1 MVPFT
6 GIDHSGAL
14 TWQARMSY
22 GTVKARQRATL
33 GLLLCA
39 FAFAAILPA
48 FTQTTPAKIGQL
60 DLTVG
65 GLSAT
70 VTPAQPVIPKNISS
84 GVQIVVTLNGQ
95 TLTSSAVAQYLG
107 GSFQIQGEYSGPGLS
122 QTVDVPQSPAVN
134 SLVLNLP
141 AVNEAGNY
149 TLSNLRFMVNGNDV
163 FDLSPNSVIVN
174 VIDQVLVTS
183 VQTQA
188 LTLDQ
193 IEAMGV
199 VLNSSDYTGFQFTIG
214 LQLSSQVV
222 NISFPVVFDPQGVP
236 VPQPISPPSAPTP
249 QGVNVPVTIVPILL
263 QAGNGNGGGSSPL
276 PPLPGGGQISI
287 PSVLV
292 IPGNVGY
299 LKQFFSAQ
307 LYVTNNTPA
316 EANLVVDNI
325 AGTIN
330 LPPGPSGVVGG
341 SDEPLGLPT
350 LVSGPE
356 ATTMPIL
363 LNGASTLNA
372 GQTGQ
377 AGWTIVANSEGFYT
391 VNFGINAT
399 LEGLPTGPVN
409 LTGNAMG
416 GLLVRNPYFNMTFT
430 VPAVVRSQEQFNV
443 YATVTNISQAIA
455 NNLTVAIDAASLS
468 GVELTSGPMSP
479 IPTLNPGD
487 STTLTYQFKALVTGQ
502 VVADYLHFDTQNGT
516 TGQLNFTLGVY
527 ANGTPMSPDTI
538 VLPSS
543 VDNLPSDIVNAAM
556 RVLGQAWSVATAPP
570 GTLPASVIPTTT
582 AVVTTKALNLSE
594 AGLRQTLGEPLPNAL
609 RDLAPDWWGGSPVDP
624 GFNQVLQTTPAG
636 QNFIAVLGAD
646 LAPPMVQAGGSVP
659 YELQLAQLEASG
671 PNFLSFAVGQ
681 GTGASPVAVSLTD
694 SVGNQLSTN
703 TVGGGNIPGGVLL
716 FLGTTSPAPML
727 GLVTAPTAPPYTL
740 LITPQSSGFT
750 DLSISIPSGT
760 GTVVRG
766 QIGVTT
772 VQGQAMRVIAD
783 FTNPNNLVLQV
794 DTNGDG
800 SFATSIPLSTQII
813 SPSGPNLTSATV
825 IGPDTV
831 SQAGPFG
838 LNMVLLFDRIVD
850 ATTSAVTAN
859 YTIPNNSVQSAS
871 RQLSGRLVFGNL
883 TQPEGPY
890 VPTTVA
896 VGGVEDQ
903 RGVVGPSNTVN
914 LQSTL
919 VDPGAVVSG
928 SVLNA
933 NGSTSTSATVTY
945 LNSPYSVPCGSSG
958 SGMVGLASTPLS
970 SSGLYQFRY
979 VRQDNCGGPFAVATN
994 DPTTGELRQV
1004 ASYVRG
1010 PGQQIVINL
1019 AMLGQG
1025 SVTGQVTDLSGN
1037 PVPNAQVVAVS
1048 ATDIQGGSNPQ
1059 VGGQAYTDGNGNY
1072 TITGIT
1078 VGPFTVKA
1086 GLGADLGASAGNIE
1100 RAGTTAV
1107 VNVTLNSGAV
1117 NVSGVVTQ
1125 IQNGVTTPIPGLPV
1139 AYYQFNGANRYA
1151 VAYVLTA
1158 ADGSYTL
1165 TAMPTGAY
1173 TVEATLGVSG
1183 EIADDSGVAA
1193 AGNNIVAN
1201 LSIVIPT
1208 TAVVDGIV
1216 TYANGS
1222 PYAGALV
1229 YQGQY
1234 GTLSNPDGTFSLSGI
1249 PVLPSQ
1255 SQTIF
1260 ARTLDGLRTGQTTVV
1275 VNSAAQPI
1283 TGASITLS
1291 GIGTVQ
1297 FTVLDPNG
1305 NPVSGQQVNIPA
1317 GSAPACSNYCGC
1329 NMQTTNASGVVTFT
1343 GIPLGSVT
1351 GSAIN
1356 SASDLAQA
1364 KANVTQDGVTAFGVM
1379 QFHGSGTVTGSV
1391 VDPSNNPVLGATVQ
1405 LSSNTVSQYCTL
1417 QQVYTQSAQT
1427 GANGKFQFNDV
1438 LLGSVGVTA
1447 SQSFYPTQVGAQ
1459 GSLTTNGG
1467 TANFT
1472 LQMVNTIAGVLSG
1485 VVYLPDG
1492 VTPAGAGVQVTAN
1505 GPLPNITV
1513 STDPTGTFTFAKI
1526 FPQGMYTLSAADPV
1540 SGGVT
1545 QMQVYLIAGQ
1555 NATQNLR
1562 LLGTGTINV
1571 TVVDGAGVPV
1581 ASAFVTLNEN
1591 NYPNAVFNGSLG
1603 ASNQGVISFPDVF
1616 EGPFSVSVVDPFGRS
1631 GRASGVLPQGT
1642 SSVNIQVQETTT
1654 GTVQG
1659 TYYLPDGVTPI
1670 PNAIVNLTA
1679 SGRVIGQATTAG
1691 TGNVGSYSFD
1701 YVPAG
1706 SVQLNAQ
1713 DPLSGRTGIAAG
1725 SITTQGQVL
1734 TLNVIAEGL
1743 DTIQGLVTS
1752 DGSPQPGASVSIT
1765 SGSFQATTSANSS
1778 GIYLMSGVPE
1788 GVVVATASLSNGFLT
1803 GTASTSVSGDGNTV
1817 TLNVAL
1823 RTSGSV
1829 TGQVLQAGGTTPA
1842 TASLVTINVGG
1853 TGGGTLSTTTDAQGN
1868 FSFNLVPAGTATIS
1882 VQVLGSIDQ
1891 GTGMVIVPA
1900 GSSVTTTVTL
1910 NGIGSLS
1917 GVALDSSGQP
1927 TPGTI
1932 ILRGTGQFPYYLT
1945 VTAAANGTFA
1955 LPQVLAGPFTAQ
1967 LSANIGGFTLY
1978 GTASGTVS
1986 PNQNDN
1992 LSIEV
1997 QPSGTITGIVLRP
2010 DGQTP
2015 AVGANVVVQLTTG
2028 ANITLQA
2035 QNDGS
2040 FNAVG
2045 VPLGAFT
2052 VQITDPISGGIAAI
2066 LGQSIATNDQIV
2078 NLGTITLDGSAL
2090 SIVSSNPVSGATGVA
2105 INQPLTVT
2113 FSEALASTNG
2123 IYVTNGTTNLYLSS
2137 SLSAD
2142 GKTVTLQGTLP
2153 DGIPLNLN
2161 VTGLVTDIFGR
2172 QLPLP
2177 QVITFTTVDL
2187 TPPYVTS
2194 IAPANQAIQVPVN
2207 SSIVVTF
2214 DKALSASAPIGSVI
2228 ALSSVGGAVN
2238 GTATLS
2244 APNALTFTPSVP
2256 LLNNTIYTVTVNGAT
2271 SFGGN
2276 VQTSAF
2282 TSTFDS
2288 PETTMPVLQLSS
2300 PLNGA
2305 YVNTATPTITIQLT
2319 DQLTG
2324 INPATATMTI
2334 DGVAVTPNVGST
2346 SMTFTPST
2354 ALSSGTHTI
2363 AASVANNA
2371 GVVGMFSG
2379 SFIVDTTPPSVATL
2393 NGITAGQT
2401 LAGQITISS
2410 SATDSIS
2417 GIAKVNFLVDNAV
2430 QASLLPPNFT
2440 TVFNTA
2446 ILPDGPHNFAA
2457 QAVNN
2462 AGTNGPAS
2470 VAISANVENVPLSV
2484 TIASPMNNAYF
2495 KGQVTVTATAS
2506 EPVQQIAFSLG
2517 SQSYAATASPYQA
2530 TFSLS
2535 GAPDGPTVIT
2545 ATATD
2550 FAGATASSTVT
2561 INVKQM
2567 APPAPNGN
2575 VIFAEPPS
2583 NGYSLVYGAAGAVNA
2598 GGLTINIVDTVTQ
2611 ATATATSAVDGSFA
2625 TSIAAAV
2632 NDTLSFTTTDQVGN
2646 VSAATLITVRSTKSL
2661 PPSSGNTSLVYQGDV
2676 ADLVGGGSNGLTPGP
2691 TNNAVFTLS
2700 LNIGQGVTRTISSI
2714 TLSGPQSFSTNS
2726 SNLGV
2731 AADVGGPLLNGTN
2744 GTVNFPVTTGATL
2757 TLFAVDNGFIQAGDT
2772 YTATAVFSDGSQFV
2786 AEYIYV
2792 APANRQ
2798 YVAHSAT
2805 ITANPATVIVTGST
2819 ASTSII
2825 TITNIK
2831 DIDGNVVPDGAN
2843 IALSAANMATV
2854 NPAGTPVPSAGGA
2867 FIDGATAANNPNFQ
2881 VYTIRNGAVTATYS
2895 TQSVTPSPITGT
2907 MAVIQM
2913 QASDANGNVLGTR
2926 VVSSQDIN
2934 IRASTDTA
2942 IVSVSPGSLYADRG
2956 NHTSQVTVV
2965 LRDANGH
2972 LLPDGTQAA
2981 ITVQGN
2987 SAVVNGC
2994 CYLASAGGTL
3004 TGLAASPNGSSFG
3017 LGTMSG
3023 GQITFQ
3029 YTDSGIYQG
3038 TNGISPAAI
3047 AVLPVNSSGGITTNN
3062 AIGTADITLVGAAI
3076 ADINPAQPSVPQVSP
3091 AEPLQV
3097 FVQDVHDARG
3107 NLVPDGS
3114 NIGVTA
3120 SANQSITGGCCY
3132 VNSAGGTILD
3142 GTPVSNNMNWHYY
3155 PLVSNGFVS
3164 TYSTD
3169 GSTNVNPG
3177 QTGTATLQL
3186 VMVDPNANVLDI
3198 NVISTQNIILVPPSN
3213 AIGSAL
3219 PSSVLGDG
3227 GIHTSTVTF
3236 SPVIDAFGNTI
3247 PDGTQLAATATADAA
3262 ITGGGCCYVNSAGGQ
3277 IVSGTPASNN
3287 ANYKIHTV
3295 QNGAVTVTYA
3305 DQNVTAT
3312 PGQELTANVSLL
3324 EVNSS
3329 GQVTNNNEIGIVPVT
3344 IAGLTTARGVA
3355 SPTSVF
3361 ANGGDYRSTITL
3373 SNFRDAAGNP
3383 VPDGTQVAVTAAND
3397 VAITGGGC
3405 CYVNSAGGAIIG
3417 GTISSF
3423 SSVYSIFTVTNGQV
3437 VFQYSSQGVSVAS
3450 GSQTATVAVIPVTPN
3465 GSEIS
3470 NYAIATVSIQL
3481 LAPGSA
3487 NVSFSPVDLTANGNA
3502 NQSAVTISGLLES
3515 DGVTPIPNGALV
3527 GLTAVPNAAIT
3538 SNGCCYIG
3546 GSGGTL
3552 ASAGTSPGDGTL
3564 ATNNSN
3570 FEQFTVAGG
3579 QVLVSYSD
3587 LGITANVGQTIQ
3599 SYVSVVPLSSNGAVL
3614 TADAVGVGTINLHGI
3629 TSATGNGPS
3638 TLAGNAT
3645 ASVTFGGIKDSAGNT
3660 VPDGTAVAVTAGN
3673 NVAVT
3678 PNGCCYV
3685 SSTGGTIVNGTTSST
3700 NSNFKVFT
3708 TVGGSI
3714 TVTYSS
3720 AGASVGTA
3728 SVQIVPAT
3736 SSGALLSGSL
3746 PTTLNGGVWNITITN

>member
-1 MVPFT
+1 V
-6 GIDHSGAL
+6 SL
-14 TWQARMSY
+14 C
-22 GTVKARQRATL
+22 
-33 GLLLCA
+33 LLCA
-39 FAFAAILPA
+39 FFFVAIVSA
-48 FTQTTPAKIGQL
+48 CAQTTPVTIGQL

-84 GVQIVVTLNGQ
+84 GVQIAVTLNGQ
-95 TLTSSAVAQYLG
+95 TLTPSAVAQYLG
-107 GSFQIQGEYSGPGLS
+107 GPFQIQGEYSGPGLS
-122 QTVDVPQSPAVN
+122 QTVDVPQSPAMN
-134 SLVLNLP
+134 SLVVDLP
-141 AVNEAGNY
+141 AVSEAGNY

-163 FDLSPNSVIVN
+163 FDLSPNSVIVD

-188 LTLDQ
+188 LTLSQ
-193 IEAMGV
+193 IQSMGV

-249 QGVNVPVTIVPILL
+249 QGVSVPVTIVPILL
-263 QAGNGNGGGSSPL
+263 QGAPTQPGGGSSPL

-307 LYVTNNTPA
+307 LYVSNNTPA
-316 EANLVVDNI
+316 EANLVVDNLT
-325 AGTIN
+325 GTIN
-330 LPPGPSGVVGG
+330 LPAGPSGVVGG

-350 LVSGPE
+350 LTSGPE
-356 ATTMPIL
+356 AVTMPIL

-377 AGWTIVANSEGFYT
+377 AAWTIVANSEGFYGI
-391 VNFGINAT
+391 NFGINAT

-409 LTGNAMG
+409 LIGSASG
-416 GLLVRNPYFNMTFT
+416 GLLVRNPYFNMTFA
-430 VPAVVRSQEQFNV
+430 VPAVVRSQELFNV
-443 YATVTNISQAIA
+443 YATVTNTSQAIA

-468 GVELTSGPMSP
+468 GVTLVSPPQPP

-487 STTLTYQFKALVTGQ
+487 SVTLTYQFKALVTGQ

-516 TGQLNFTLGVY
+516 TGTLNFTLGVY
-527 ANGTPMSPDTI
+527 GNGTPMSPDTI
-538 VLPSS
+538 VLPSA
-543 VDNLPSDIVNAAM
+543 VDNLPTDIVNAAM
-556 RVLGQAWSVATAPP
+556 RVLGQAWSVANAPP
-570 GTLPASVIPTTT
+570 GTLPAGVIPTTT
-582 AVVTTKALNLSE
+582 AVVTQKALNLSE

-609 RDLAPDWWGGSPVDP
+609 RDLAPDWWGGTPVDP

-636 QNFIAVLGAD
+636 QNFVAVLGAD
-646 LAPPMVQAGGSVP
+646 LAQPMVQAGGAVP

-694 SVGNQLSTN
+694 SLGNQLSTN
-703 TVGGGNIPGGVLL
+703 TAGGGNIPGGVLL
-716 FLGTTSPAPML
+716 SLGSSSPSPVL

-740 LITPQSSGFT
+740 LIMPQSSGFT
-750 DLSISIPSGT
+750 DLSIAIPSGS
-760 GTVVRG
+760 GTVVHG
-766 QIGVTT
+766 QIGVTM
-772 VQGQAMRVIAD
+772 VQGQAMRLIAD

-794 DTNGDG
+794 DTSGDG
-800 SFATSIPLSTQII
+800 SFATSIPLSIQDL
-813 SPSGPNLTSATV
+813 SPLGPNLTSATV

-850 ATTSAVTAN
+850 ATTSAVTSN

-883 TQPEGPY
+883 MQPEGPY

-903 RGVVGPSNTVN
+903 RGVVGPSGTVN

-945 LNSPYSVPCGSSG
+945 LNSPYSLQCGTG

-994 DPTTGELRQV
+994 DPTTGQLRQV

-1048 ATDIQGGSNPQ
+1048 ASDIQGGNNPQ

-1072 TITGIT
+1072 TITGLT
-1078 VGPFTVKA
+1078 VGPVTVKA
-1086 GLGADLGASAGNIE
+1086 GLGASLGASAGNIE
-1100 RAGTTAV
+1100 GAGTTAV
-1107 VNVTLNSGAV
+1107 VNVTLNSGSV

-1139 AYYQFNGANRYA
+1139 AYYQFNGASRYA
-1151 VAYVLTA
+1151 VGYVLTA
-1158 ADGSYTL
+1158 ADGSYAL
-1165 TAMPTGAY
+1165 TGMPTGAY

-1216 TYANGS
+1216 TYPNGS
-1222 PYAGALV
+1222 PYSGALV

-1234 GTLSNPDGTFSLSGI
+1234 GTLSNPDGTFSLGGV

-1255 SQTIF
+1255 SQVIN

-1275 VNSAAQPI
+1275 VNSAAQPV

-1329 NMQTTNASGVVTFT
+1329 NMQTTNASGVVIFT

-1356 SASDLAQA
+1356 SANDLAQA
-1364 KANVTQDGVTAFGVM
+1364 KANITQDGVTAFGVM
-1379 QFHGSGTVTGSV
+1379 QFHGAGTVTGSV
-1391 VDPSNNPVLGATVQ
+1391 VDPSNNPVLGAAVQ

-1417 QQVYTQSAQT
+1417 QQAYTQSAQT
-1427 GANGKFQFNDV
+1427 GTNGKFQFNDV

-1447 SQSFYPTQVGAQ
+1447 SQSFYPTQAGAQ
-1459 GSLTTNGG
+1459 GTLTTNGG
-1467 TANFT
+1467 TVNFN
-1472 LQMVNTIAGVLSG
+1472 LQMVNTTAGVLSG
-1485 VVYLPDG
+1485 VVFLPDG

-1513 STDPTGTFTFAKI
+1513 TTDATGTFTFAKI
-1526 FPQGMYTLSAADPV
+1526 FPQGLYTLSAADPV

-1545 QMQVYLIAGQ
+1545 QMNVYLIAGQ

-1571 TVVDGAGVPV
+1571 AVVDGAGVPV
-1581 ASAFVTLNEN
+1581 SAAFVTLNEN
-1591 NYPNAVFNGSLG
+1591 NYPNAVFNGSLD
-1603 ASNQGVISFPDVF
+1603 ASNQGVLPFPDVF

-1679 SGRVIGQATTAG
+1679 SGRVIGQATTASTG
-1691 TGNVGSYSFD
+1691 TIGSYSFD

-1725 SITTQGQVL
+1725 SIATQGQVL

-1743 DTIQGLVTS
+1743 DTIQGQVTS
-1752 DGSPQPGASVSIT
+1752 DGSPQPGANVTIT
-1765 SGSFQATTSANSS
+1765 SGTFQATTTADSN
-1778 GIYLMSGVPE
+1778 GNYLMTGVPE
-1788 GVVVATASLSNGFLT
+1788 GAVVASASLSNGFLT
-1803 GTASTSVSGDGNTV
+1803 GTASTSVSGNGNTV

-1823 RTSGSV
+1823 RSSGSV
-1829 TGQVLQAGGTTPA
+1829 TGQVLQAGGTTAA
-1842 TASLVTINVGG
+1842 TTSLVTINVGG

-1868 FSFNLVPAGTATIS
+1868 FAFNLVPAGTATIS

-1891 GTGMVIVPA
+1891 GTSVVIVPA
-1900 GSSVTTTVTL
+1900 GANVTANLTL

-1978 GTASGTVS
+1978 GTASGTVA

-1992 LSIEV
+1992 LNIEV

-2015 AVGANVVVQLTTG
+2015 AVGANVVVQLLTTG

-2052 VQITDPISGGIAAI
+2052 VQITDPISGGIAAV

-2090 SIVSSNPVSGATGVA
+2090 SVVSSNPTSGATGVG

-2113 FSEALASTNG
+2113 FSEALASASG
-2123 IYVTNGTTNLYLSS
+2123 VYVTNGTTNVPLSS

-2142 GKTVTLQGTLP
+2142 GKTVTLLGTLP
-2153 DGIPLNLN
+2153 DGIQLNLN

-2172 QLPLP
+2172 QLLLP

-2187 TPPYVTS
+2187 TPPYVVS
-2194 IAPANQAIQVPVN
+2194 VSPANQAIQVPV
-2207 SSIVVTF
+2207 SATVAVTF
-2214 DKALSASAPIGSVI
+2214 DKALSTTAPLGNVI
-2228 ALSSVGGAVN
+2228 TLSSVGGPVA
-2238 GTATLS
+2238 GSTSLT
-2244 APNALTFTPSVP
+2244 APNTLTFTPAGP
-2256 LLNNTIYTVTVNGAT
+2256 LMNNTIYTVTVNGAV

-2282 TSTFDS
+2282 TSTFVS
-2288 PETTMPVLQLSS
+2288 PETTTPVLQLSS
-2300 PLNGA
+2300 PLNGS
-2305 YVNTATPTITIQLT
+2305 YVNTATPTITISLS

-2324 INPATATMTI
+2324 INPATASMTL
-2334 DGVAVTPNVGST
+2334 DGQAVTPSVS
-2346 SMTFTPST
+2346 SSSITFTPT
-2354 ALSSGTHTI
+2354 TPLASGSHTI
-2363 AASVANNA
+2363 AASIQNNA
-2371 GVVGMFSG
+2371 GIVGMVSA
-2379 SFIVDTTPPSVATL
+2379 SFIVDTTPPSAATL
-2393 NGITAGQT
+2393 TGISAGQVLT
-2401 LAGQITISS
+2401 GQITISG
-2410 SATDSIS
+2410 SASDAIS
-2417 GIAKVNFLVDNAV
+2417 GIAKINFLVDGVV
-2430 QASLLPPNFT
+2430 QAALIPPSFST
-2440 TVFNTA
+2440 TFNTA
-2446 ILPDGPHNFAA
+2446 VVTDGPHNFSA

-2462 AGTNGPAS
+2462 AGTTGPAS
-2470 VAISANVENVPLSV
+2470 TAIQAIVENVPLSV
-2484 TIASPMNNAYF
+2484 TITSPLNGAYF
-2495 KGQVTVTATAS
+2495 KGQVAVTATAS
-2506 EPVQQIAFSLG
+2506 EAVQNITFTLG
-2517 SQSYAATASPYQA
+2517 SQTVTATASPYQA
-2530 TFSLS
+2530 MFSLS
-2535 GAPDGPTVIT
+2535 GVLDGPQIIT

-2550 FAGATASSTVT
+2550 FGGVSASSTVT
-2561 INVKQM
+2561 INVKQT
-2567 APPAPNGN
+2567 PPAAPNGN
-2575 VIFAEPPS
+2575 LIFAEPPS
-2583 NGYSLVYGAAGAVNA
+2583 AGISLVYGSPGAVSG
-2598 GGLTINIVDTVTQ
+2598 GGLTITITDTVSQ
-2611 ATATATSAVDGSFA
+2611 ATAAPATSASDGSFA
-2625 TSIAAAV
+2625 TNIAAAV
-2632 NDTLSFTTTDQVGN
+2632 NDTLSLTATDVVGN
-2646 VSAATLITVRSTKSL
+2646 VSAPTLITVRSTQSL
-2661 PPSSGNTSLVYQGDV
+2661 PPSAGNTSLVYQGDLV
-2676 ADLVGGGSNGLTPGP
+2676 DLVGGGSNGLSPAPNGQL
-2691 TNNAVFTLS
+2691 NAVFTLS
-2700 LNIGQGVTRTISSI
+2700 LNIGPGLTRTISYI
-2714 TLSGPQSFSTNS
+2714 TLAGPQTVSTQS

-2731 AADVGGPLLNGTN
+2731 AADVGGPLLNSTN
-2744 GTVNFPVTTGATL
+2744 GQINFPVTTGATL
-2757 TLFAVDNGFIQAGDT
+2757 TLFAVDNGFIQAGAI
-2772 YTATAVFSDGSQFV
+2772 YTATAAFTDGSQFV
-2786 AEYIYV
+2786 ATYTYV

-2798 YVAHSAT
+2798 YVAHSST
-2805 ITANPATVIVTGST
+2805 ITANPATLVVNGTT
-2819 ASTSII
+2819 PTTSII
-2825 TITNIK
+2825 TVTNIR
-2831 DIDGNVVPDGAN
+2831 DINGTIVPDGAN
-2843 IALSAANMATV
+2843 IALSATNMATV
-2854 NPAGTPVPSAGGA
+2854 NPAGTPVSSAGGV
-2867 FIDGATAANNPNFQ
+2867 FIDGTTAANNPNFQ
-2881 VYTIRNGAVTATYS
+2881 VYTIKNGTVTATYS
-2895 TQSVTPSPITGT
+2895 SQSVTASPITGT
-2907 MAVIQM
+2907 LAVIQM
-2913 QASDANGNVLGTR
+2913 QAADANNNVLGTR
-2926 VVSSQDIN
+2926 VVSSQDLN

-2956 NHTSQVTVV
+2956 NHLSQVTVV
-2965 LRDANGH
+2965 LNDGNGNV
-2972 LLPDGTQAA
+2972 LPDGTQAA
-2981 ITVQGN
+2981 ISVQSEASIAGGFY
-2987 SAVVNGC
+2987 VQ
-2994 CYLASAGGTL
+2994 SAGGSL
-3004 TGLAASPNGSSFG
+3004 LNIPAYPNNSNYA

-3023 GQITFQ
+3023 GQIVFE
-3029 YTDSGIYQG
+3029 YSDSSVYQG
-3038 TNGISPAAI
+3038 RNQASPAI
-3047 AVLPVNSSGGITTNN
+3047 IQVVPVSNGNISSIN

-3076 ADINPAQPSVPQVSP
+3076 ADINPSQPSVAQVSP

-3097 FVQDVHDARG
+3097 TIQDVHDARG

-3114 NIGVTA
+3114 NIGISAAAEA
-3120 SANQSITGGCCY
+3120 SIYGGFY
-3132 VNSAGGTILD
+3132 VNSAGGTID
-3142 GTPVSNNMNWHYY
+3142 NGTPDPNNSNWQYF
-3155 PLVSNGFVS
+3155 PLVSNGFVAA
-3164 TYSTD
+3164 YSTD
-3169 GSTNVNPG
+3169 GSSIVSPG

-3186 VMVDPNANVLDI
+3186 VMVDPSANILDI
-3198 NVISTQNIILVPPSN
+3198 DAITVQNLILVPPSN
-3213 AIGSAL
+3213 AVGSSQPA
-3219 PSSVLGDG
+3219 SVLGDG
-3227 GIHTSTVTF
+3227 AVHTTTVTF
-3236 SPVIDAFGNTI
+3236 APVLDAYGNTV
-3247 PDGTQLAATATADAA
+3247 PDGTALAVSASAQAA
-3262 ITGGGCCYVNSAGGQ
+3262 ISNGFYVNSAGGQ
-3277 IVSGTPASNN
+3277 IVNGTPSPSNS
-3287 ANYKIHTV
+3287 NYKIITV
-3295 QNGAVTVTYA
+3295 QNGALTVTYA
-3305 DQNVTAT
+3305 DQNVTAS
-3312 PGQELTANVSLL
+3312 PGQEQTANVVVV
-3324 EVNSS
+3324 EANSS
-3329 GQVTNNNEIGIVPVT
+3329 GQIPNNTAVAVEPVT
-3344 IAGLTTARGVA
+3344 IAGLTSAQGTA
-3355 SPTSVF
+3355 SPTAVF

-3383 VPDGTQVAVTAAND
+3383 APDGTQVAVTAAAQGSI
-3397 VAITGGGC
+3397 VGGF
-3405 CYVNSAGGAIIG
+3405 YVNSAGGAIIG
-3417 GTISSF
+3417 GTPAPF
-3423 SSVYSIFTVTNGQV
+3423 SSQYSLFTVTNGQV
-3437 VFQYSSQGVSVAS
+3437 SFQYSSQGVSVAS
-3450 GSQTATVAVIPVTPN
+3450 GSQTATVQVIPVTPN

-3470 NYAIATVSIQL
+3470 NTAVATVSVQL

-3487 NVSFSPVDLTANGNA
+3487 SVSVSPVDLTANGNS
-3502 NQSAVTISGLLES
+3502 NQSSVTIGGLKAS
-3515 DGVTPIPNGALV
+3515 DGVTPIPDGALV
-3527 GLTAVPNAAIT
+3527 GLTAVPFAAIF
-3538 SNGCCYIG
+3538 NGSYVA
-3546 GSGGTL
+3546 GSGGTI
-3552 ASAGTSPGDGTL
+3552 ASAGTSPGDGTV

-3570 FEQFTVAGG
+3570 FQQFTVAGG
-3579 QVLVSYSD
+3579 QVLASYSD
-3587 LGITANVGQTIQ
+3587 LGITAGVGQTVQGYIA
-3599 SYVSVVPLSSNGAVL
+3599 VVPLSSAGAVL
-3614 TADAVGVGTINLHGI
+3614 TNNAISFGTVNLHGV
-3629 TSATGNGPS
+3629 TSATANGPATMS
-3638 TLAGNAT
+3638 LSANST
-3645 ASVTFGGIKDSAGNT
+3645 ASVTFSGIKDSAGNT
-3660 VPDGTAVAVTAGN
+3660 VPDGTAVAVTVGTFIDIN
-3673 NVAVT
+3673 N
-3678 PNGCCYV
+3678 GSYV
-3685 SSTGGTIVNGTTSST
+3685 QSTGGTIVNGTPSQS
-3700 NSNFKVFT
+3700 NSNYKIFT

-3736 SSGALLSGSL
+3736 PAGNIIGNSV
-3746 PTTLNGGVWNITITN
+3746 LNGGVWAITITN

>member
-1 MVPFT
+1 
-6 GIDHSGAL
+6 
-14 TWQARMSY
+14 MSY
-22 GTVKARQRATL
+22 GVAISKRSVSL
-33 GLLLCA
+33 CLLCA
-39 FAFAAILPA
+39 FFFAAVFSA
-48 FTQTTPAKIGQL
+48 HSQTTPVTIGQL

-84 GVQIVVTLNGQ
+84 GVQIAVTLNGQ
-95 TLTSSAVAQYLG
+95 SLTPSAVAQYLG
-107 GSFQIQGEYSGPGLS
+107 GPFQIQGEYSGPGLS
-122 QTVDVPQSPAVN
+122 QTVDVPQSPAIN
-134 SLVLNLP
+134 SLVVDLP
-141 AVNEAGNY
+141 AVSEAGNY

-193 IEAMGV
+193 IQAMGV

-236 VPQPISPPSAPTP
+236 VPQPIYPPSAPTA
-249 QGVNVPVTIVPILL
+249 QGVSVPVTIVPVLL
-263 QAGNGNGGGSSPL
+263 QAAPQNGGGSSPL
-276 PPLPGGGQISI
+276 PTLPGGGQISI

-307 LYVTNNTPA
+307 LYVSNNTPA
-316 EANLVVDNI
+316 EANLVVDNLS
-325 AGTIN
+325 GTIN
-330 LPPGPSGVVGG
+330 LPAGPSGVVGG

-350 LVSGPE
+350 LTSGPE
-356 ATTMPIL
+356 AATMPIL

-377 AGWTIVANSEGFYT
+377 AAWTIVANSEGFYT

-409 LTGNAMG
+409 LIGSASG
-416 GLLVRNPYFNMTFT
+416 GLLVRNPYFNMTFA
-430 VPAVVRSQEQFNV
+430 VPAVVRSQELFNV
-443 YATVTNISQAIA
+443 YATVTNTSQAIA

-468 GVELTSGPMSP
+468 GVTLVSPPQPP

-487 STTLTYQFKALVTGQ
+487 SVTLTYQFQALVTGQ

-516 TGQLNFTLGVY
+516 TGTLNFTLGVY

-538 VLPSS
+538 VLPSA
-543 VDNLPSDIVNAAM
+543 VDNLPTDIVNAAM
-556 RVLGQAWSVATAPP
+556 RVLGQAWSVANAPP
-570 GTLPASVIPTTT
+570 GTLPAGVIPTTT
-582 AVVTTKALNLSE
+582 AVVTQKALNLSE

-609 RDLAPDWWGGSPVDP
+609 RDLAPDWWGGTPVDP

-636 QNFIAVLGAD
+636 QNFTAVLGAD
-646 LAPPMVQAGGSVP
+646 LAPTMVLAGGSVP

-694 SVGNQLSTN
+694 SSGNQLSTN
-703 TVGGGNIPGGVLL
+703 TAGGGNIPGGVLL
-716 FLGTTSPAPML
+716 SLGSSSPTPVL
-727 GLVTAPTAPPYTL
+727 GLVTAPTVPPYTL

-750 DLSISIPSGT
+750 DLSIAIPSGS

-766 QIGVTT
+766 QIGVTM
-772 VQGQAMRVIAD
+772 VQGQAMRLIAD

-794 DTNGDG
+794 DTSGDG
-800 SFATSIPLSTQII
+800 SFATSIPLSIQDL

-850 ATTSAVTAN
+850 ATTSAVTSN

-883 TQPEGPY
+883 AQPEGPY

-903 RGVVGPSNTVN
+903 RGVVGPSGTVN

-933 NGSTSTSATVTY
+933 NGSTSTTATVTY
-945 LNSPYSVPCGSSG
+945 LNSPYTVPCGSGSG
-958 SGMVGLASTPLS
+958 GMVGLASTPLS

-1048 ATDIQGGSNPQ
+1048 ASDIQGGNNPQ

-1072 TITGIT
+1072 TITGLT
-1078 VGPFTVKA
+1078 VGPVTVKA
-1086 GLGADLGASAGNIE
+1086 GLGASLGASAGNIE
-1100 RAGTTAV
+1100 GAGTTAV
-1107 VNVTLNSGAV
+1107 VNVTLNSGSV

-1125 IQNGVTTPIPGLPV
+1125 IQNGVTTPIPGLAV

-1151 VAYVLTA
+1151 VGYVLTA
-1158 ADGSYTL
+1158 ADGSYAL
-1165 TAMPTGAY
+1165 TGMPTGAY
-1173 TVEATLGVSG
+1173 TVEASLGVSG
-1183 EIADDSGVAA
+1183 EVADDSGVAA

-1201 LSIVIPT
+1201 LSILIPT

-1222 PYAGALV
+1222 PYSGALV

-1234 GTLSNPDGTFSLSGI
+1234 GTLSNPDGTFSLGGV

-1255 SQTIF
+1255 SQIIY

-1275 VNSAAQPI
+1275 VNSAAQPV

-1305 NPVSGQQVNIPA
+1305 NPVAGQQVNIPA

-1329 NMQTTNASGVVTFT
+1329 NMQTTNASGIVTFT

-1356 SASDLAQA
+1356 SAGDLAQA
-1364 KANVTQDGVTAFGVM
+1364 KANITQDGVTAYGVM

-1391 VDPSNNPVLGATVQ
+1391 VDPSNNPVLGATIQ
-1405 LSSNTVSQYCTL
+1405 LSSNTVQYCAL
-1417 QQVYTQSAQT
+1417 QQGYTQSAQT

-1459 GSLTTNGG
+1459 GTLTTNGG
-1467 TANFT
+1467 TVNFN
-1472 LQMVNTIAGVLSG
+1472 LQMVNTISGVLSG
-1485 VVYLPDG
+1485 VVFLPDG

-1513 STDPTGTFTFAKI
+1513 TTDATGTFTFAKI
-1526 FPQGMYTLSAADPV
+1526 FPQGLYTLSAADPV

-1545 QMQVYLIAGQ
+1545 QMNVYLIAGQ

-1571 TVVDGAGVPV
+1571 AVVDGAGVPV
-1581 ASAFVTLNEN
+1581 SAAYVTLNEN
-1591 NYPNAVFNGSLG
+1591 DYPNSVFNGSLD
-1603 ASNQGVISFPDVF
+1603 ASNQGVLSFPGVF

-1659 TYYLPDGVTPI
+1659 IYYLPDGVTPI

-1679 SGRVIGQATTAG
+1679 SGRIIGQATTASTG
-1691 TGNVGSYSFD
+1691 TIGSYSFD

-1725 SITTQGQVL
+1725 SIATQGQVL

-1743 DTIQGLVTS
+1743 DTIQGQVTS
-1752 DGSPQPGASVSIT
+1752 DGSAQPGASVTIT
-1765 SGSFQATTSANSS
+1765 SGTFQATTTADSN
-1778 GIYLMSGVPE
+1778 GNYLMAGVPE
-1788 GVVVATASLSNGFLT
+1788 GMVVASASLSNGFLT
-1803 GTASTSVSGDGNTV
+1803 GTASTSVSGNGNTV

-1823 RTSGSV
+1823 RSSGSV

-1842 TASLVTINVGG
+1842 TTSLVTINVGG
-1853 TGGGTLSTTTDAQGN
+1853 TGGGTLSTTTDTLGN
-1868 FSFNLVPAGTATIS
+1868 FAFNLVPAGTATIS

-1891 GTGMVIVPA
+1891 GTSVVIVPA
-1900 GSSVTTTVTL
+1900 GGNITANVTL

-1932 ILRGTGQFPYYLT
+1932 ILKGTGQFPYYLT

-1978 GTASGTVS
+1978 GTATGTVS

-2052 VQITDPISGGIAAI
+2052 VQITDPISGGIAAV

-2090 SIVSSNPVSGATGVA
+2090 SIVSSNPASGTTGVG

-2113 FSEALASTNG
+2113 FSEALASPSG
-2123 IYVTNGTTNLYLSS
+2123 VYVTNGTTNVPLSS

-2153 DGIPLNLN
+2153 DGIQLNLN

-2172 QLPLP
+2172 QLLLP

-2187 TPPYVTS
+2187 TPPYVVS
-2194 IAPANQAIQVPVN
+2194 VSPANQAIQVPVN
-2207 SSIVVTF
+2207 ATVAVTF
-2214 DKALSASAPIGSVI
+2214 DKALSTTAPLGNVI
-2228 ALSSVGGAVN
+2228 TVSSVGGPVA
-2238 GTATLS
+2238 GSASLT
-2244 APNALTFTPSVP
+2244 APNTLTFTPAGP
-2256 LLNNTIYTVTVNGAT
+2256 LMNNTIYTVTVNGAV

-2282 TSTFDS
+2282 TSTFVS
-2288 PETTMPVLQLSS
+2288 PETTTPVLQLSS
-2300 PLNGA
+2300 PLNGS
-2305 YVNTATPTITIQLT
+2305 YVNTATPAITISLS

-2324 INPATATMTI
+2324 INPATASMTL
-2334 DGVAVTPNVGST
+2334 DGQAVTPSVS
-2346 SMTFTPST
+2346 SSYMTFTPTT
-2354 ALSSGTHTI
+2354 ALASGSHTI
-2363 AASVANNA
+2363 AASIQNNA
-2371 GVVGMFSG
+2371 GIVGMVSA
-2379 SFIVDTTPPSVATL
+2379 SFIVDTTPPSAATL
-2393 NGITAGQT
+2393 TGISAGQVLT
-2401 LAGQITISS
+2401 GQIAISG
-2410 SATDSIS
+2410 SATDTIS
-2417 GIAKVNFLVDNAV
+2417 GIAKINFLVDGVV
-2430 QASLLPPNFT
+2430 QAALTPPSFSST
-2440 TVFNTA
+2440 FNTA
-2446 ILPDGPHNFAA
+2446 VLTDGPHNFSA

-2462 AGTNGPAS
+2462 AGTTGPAS
-2470 VAISANVENVPLSV
+2470 SAIQAIVENVPLSV
-2484 TIASPMNNAYF
+2484 TITSPLNGAYF
-2495 KGQVTVTATAS
+2495 KGQVAVTATAS
-2506 EPVQQIAFSLG
+2506 EAVQNITFTLG
-2517 SQSYAATASPYQA
+2517 SQTVTATASPYQA
-2530 TFSLS
+2530 TLSLS
-2535 GAPDGPTVIT
+2535 GVPDGPQIIT

-2550 FAGATASSTVT
+2550 FGGASASSTVT
-2561 INVKQM
+2561 INVKQT
-2567 APPAPNGN
+2567 PPAAPNAN
-2575 VIFAEPPS
+2575 LIFAEPP
-2583 NGYSLVYGAAGAVNA
+2583 NAGVSLVYGSPGAISG
-2598 GGLTINIVDTVTQ
+2598 GGLVINVTDTVSQ
-2611 ATATATSAVDGSFA
+2611 ATANATSASDGSFA
-2625 TSIAAAV
+2625 TNIAAAI
-2632 NDTLSFTTTDQVGN
+2632 NDTLSLTATDEVGN
-2646 VSAATLITVRSTKSL
+2646 VSAPTLITVRSTQSL
-2661 PPSSGNTSLVYQGDV
+2661 PPSSGNTSLVYQGDLV
-2676 ADLVGGGSNGLTPGP
+2676 DLVGGGSNGLSPAPNGQL
-2691 TNNAVFTLS
+2691 NAVFTLS
-2700 LNIGQGVTRTISSI
+2700 LNIGQGLTRTISYI
-2714 TLSGPQSFSTNS
+2714 TLAGPQTVSTQS

-2744 GTVNFPVTTGATL
+2744 GQINFPVTTGATL
-2757 TLFAVDNGFIQAGDT
+2757 TLFAVDNGFIEAGAT
-2772 YTATAVFSDGSQFV
+2772 YTATAAFTDGSQFV
-2786 AEYIYV
+2786 ATYTYV
-2792 APANRQ
+2792 APENRQ
-2798 YVAHSAT
+2798 YVAHSST
-2805 ITANPATVIVTGST
+2805 ITANPATVVVNGTT
-2819 ASTSII
+2819 PNTSII
-2825 TITNIK
+2825 TVTNIR
-2831 DIDGNVVPDGAN
+2831 DINGTIVPDGAN

-2867 FIDGATAANNPNFQ
+2867 FIDGTTAANNPNFQ
-2881 VYTIRNGAVTATYS
+2881 VYTIRNGTVTATYS
-2895 TQSVTPSPITGT
+2895 SQSVTATPITGT
-2907 MAVIQM
+2907 LAVIQM
-2913 QASDANGNVLGTR
+2913 QATDANNNVLGTR
-2926 VVSSQDIN
+2926 VVSSQDLN

-2956 NHTSQVTVV
+2956 NHLSQVTVV
-2965 LRDANGH
+2965 LTDGNGNV
-2972 LLPDGTQAA
+2972 LPDGTQAA
-2981 ITVQGN
+2981 ISVQSEASIAGGYY
-2987 SAVVNGC
+2987 VQ
-2994 CYLASAGGTL
+2994 SAGGSL
-3004 TGLAASPNGSSFG
+3004 LNIPAYPNNSNFA

-3023 GQITFQ
+3023 GQIVFE
-3029 YTDSGIYQG
+3029 YSDSGVYQG
-3038 TNGISPAAI
+3038 RNQTSPAI
-3047 AVLPVNSSGGITTNN
+3047 IQVVPISNGNISSIN

-3076 ADINPAQPSVPQVSP
+3076 ADINPSQPSVPQVSP

-3097 FVQDVHDARG
+3097 TIQDVHDARG

-3114 NIGVTA
+3114 NIGISAAAEA
-3120 SANQSITGGCCY
+3120 SVYGGYY
-3132 VNSAGGTILD
+3132 VNSAGGTID
-3142 GTPVSNNMNWHYY
+3142 NGTPDPNNSNWNYF
-3155 PLVSNGFVS
+3155 PLVSNGFVAA
-3164 TYSTD
+3164 YSTD
-3169 GSTNVNPG
+3169 GSSIVSPG
-3177 QTGTATLQL
+3177 QTGAATLQL
-3186 VMVDPNANVLDI
+3186 VMVDPSTNILDI
-3198 NVISTQNIILVPPSN
+3198 NAITVQNLILVPPSN
-3213 AIGSAL
+3213 AVGSSQPA
-3219 PSSVLGDG
+3219 SVLGDG
-3227 GIHTSTVTF
+3227 AVHTTTVTF
-3236 SPVIDAFGNTI
+3236 APVLDAYGNTV
-3247 PDGTQLAATATADAA
+3247 PDGTALAVSASAQAA
-3262 ITGGGCCYVNSAGGQ
+3262 ISGGYYVNSAGGQ
-3277 IVSGTPASNN
+3277 IVNGTPSPSNS
-3287 ANYKIHTV
+3287 NYKIITV
-3295 QNGAVTVTYA
+3295 QNGALTVTYA
-3305 DQNVTAT
+3305 DQNVTAS
-3312 PGQELTANVSLL
+3312 PGQEQTANVVVV
-3324 EVNSS
+3324 EANSS
-3329 GQVTNNNEIGIVPVT
+3329 GQVPNINAVAVEPVT
-3344 IAGLTTARGVA
+3344 IAGLTSAQGTA
-3355 SPTSVF
+3355 SPTAVF

-3383 VPDGTQVAVTAAND
+3383 APDGTQVAVTAAAQGSI
-3397 VAITGGGC
+3397 VGGF
-3405 CYVNSAGGAIIG
+3405 YVNSAGGAIIG
-3417 GTISSF
+3417 GTTAPF
-3423 SSVYSIFTVTNGQV
+3423 SSQYSLFTVTNGQIS
-3437 VFQYSSQGVSVAS
+3437 FQYSSQGVSVAS
-3450 GSQTATVAVIPVTPN
+3450 GSQTATVQVIPVTPN

-3470 NYAIATVSIQL
+3470 NTAVATVSVQL

-3487 NVSFSPVDLTANGNA
+3487 SVSVSPVDLTANGNS
-3502 NQSAVTISGLLES
+3502 NQSSVTISGLKTS
-3515 DGVTPIPNGALV
+3515 DGVTPVPNGALV
-3527 GLTAVPNAAIT
+3527 GLTAVPYAAT
-3538 SNGCCYIG
+3538 SNGFYVA
-3546 GSGGTL
+3546 GSGGTIS
-3552 ASAGTSPGDGTL
+3552 SAGTSPGDGTV

-3570 FEQFTVAGG
+3570 FQQFTVAGG
-3579 QVLVSYSD
+3579 QVLASYAD
-3587 LGITANVGQTIQ
+3587 LGITAGVGQTVQGYIA
-3599 SYVSVVPLSSNGAVL
+3599 VVPLSSTGALL
-3614 TADAVGVGTINLHGI
+3614 TNAAIGVGTVNLHGV
-3629 TSATGNGPS
+3629 TSATANGPATMSLAANS
-3638 TLAGNAT
+3638 TAN
-3645 ASVTFGGIKDSAGNT
+3645 VTFSGIKDSAGNT
-3660 VPDGTAVAVTAGN
+3660 VPDGTAVAVTVGTFVDVN
-3673 NVAVT
+3673 N
-3678 PNGCCYV
+3678 GSYV
-3685 SSTGGTIVNGTTSST
+3685 QSTGGTIVNGSPSQS
-3700 NSNFKVFT
+3700 NSNYKIFT

-3736 SSGALLSGSL
+3736 PAGNVIGSSV
-3746 PTTLNGGVWNITITN
+3746 LNGGVWPITITN

>member
-1 MVPFT
+1 MAY
-6 GIDHSGAL
+6 SEL
-14 TWQARMSY
+14 TL
-22 GTVKARQRATL
+22 RQRIVLGLVCAFVFAATL
-33 GLLLCA
+33 
-39 FAFAAILPA
+39 PA
-48 FTQTTPAKIGQL
+48 PAQTTPATIGQL

-95 TLTSSAVAQYLG
+95 PLTPTAVAQYLG

-122 QTVDVPQSPAVN
+122 QTVDVPQSPAIN
-134 SLVLNLP
+134 SLVLDLP
-141 AVNEAGNY
+141 AVSEAGNY
-149 TLSNLRFMVNGNDV
+149 TLSNLRFMVNGSDV
-163 FDLSPNSVIVN
+163 FDLSPNSIVVN

-188 LTLDQ
+188 LTLAQ
-193 IEAMGV
+193 IQAMGV

-222 NISFPVVFDPQGVP
+222 NVSFPVVFDPQGVP
-236 VPQPISPPSAPTP
+236 VPQPISPPSNPTP
-249 QGVNVPVTIVPILL
+249 QGVSVPVTIVPVLL
-263 QAGNGNGGGSSPL
+263 QPAPTQNGGGGNAGAGPL
-276 PPLPGGGQISI
+276 PAGISI

-307 LYVTNNTPA
+307 LYVTNNTPG

-325 AGTIN
+325 SGTVN
-330 LPPGPSGVVGG
+330 LPAGPSGVVGG

-350 LVSGPE
+350 LTSGPE
-356 ATTMPIL
+356 APTMPIL

-377 AGWTIVANSEGFYT
+377 AAWTIVANSEGFYT

-409 LTGNAMG
+409 LIGSASG
-416 GLLVRNPYFNMTFT
+416 GLLVRNPYFNMTFA
-430 VPAVVRSQEQFNV
+430 VPAVVRSGELFNV
-443 YATVTNISQAIA
+443 YATVTNTSQAIA

-468 GVELTSGPMSP
+468 GVTLVSPPPPP

-487 STTLTYQFKALVTGQ
+487 STTLTYQFQASVTGQ

-516 TGQLNFTLGVY
+516 TGTLNFTLGVY

-538 VLPSS
+538 VLPSA
-543 VDNLPSDIVNAAM
+543 VDNLPSDIVTAAM
-556 RVLGQAWSVATAPP
+556 RVLGQAWSVANAPP
-570 GTLPASVIPTTT
+570 GTLPAGVIPTTT
-582 AVVTTKALNLSE
+582 AVVTQKALELSE
-594 AGLRQTLGEPLPNAL
+594 AGLRQTLGEPQANAL

-636 QNFIAVLGAD
+636 QNFITVLGAD
-646 LAPPMVQAGGSVP
+646 LAQPMIQAGGPLP
-659 YELQLAQLEASG
+659 YELLLSQLEASG
-671 PNFLSFAVGQ
+671 PNFLAFAVGN
-681 GTGASPVAVSLTD
+681 GTSAAPVAVSLTD
-694 SVGNQLSTN
+694 GSGNQLSTN
-703 TVGGGNIPGGVLL
+703 TPGGSIPGGV
-716 FLGTTSPAPML
+716 ML
-727 GLVTAPTAPPYTL
+727 ALDSSGSTPVVGLVTAPTLSPYTL
-740 LITPQSSGFT
+740 LLTPQSSGSV
-750 DLSISIPSGT
+750 DLSIAIPNGAGAVIRAQAT
-760 GTVVRG
+760 
-766 QIGVTT
+766 GVT
-772 VQGQAMRVIAD
+772 VAQGQAMRVIAD
-783 FTNPNNLVLQV
+783 LTNPTNLVLQV

-800 SFATSIPLSTQII
+800 SFATSIPLSTQVI
-813 SPSGPNLTSATV
+813 SAAGPNLTSATV

-838 LNMVLLFDRIVD
+838 LNMVLLFDRVVD
-850 ATTSAVTAN
+850 PTTSGLVTN

-883 TQPEGPY
+883 AQPEGPY

-903 RGVVGPSNTVN
+903 RGVVGPSSTVN

-933 NGSTSTSATVTY
+933 DGSTSTTATVTY
-945 LNSPYSVPCGSSG
+945 LNSPYSVPCGSG
-958 SGMVGLASTPLS
+958 SGMVALAATPVS
-970 SSGLYQFRY
+970 GNGLYQFRY

-1025 SVTGQVTDLSGN
+1025 SVTGQVTGLSGN
-1037 PVPNAQVVAVS
+1037 PVPNAQVVAIS
-1048 ATDIQGGSNPQ
+1048 ATDIQGGNNPQ

-1078 VGPFTVKA
+1078 VGPVTIKA
-1086 GLGADLGASAGNIE
+1086 GLGVDLGTSAGNIE

-1125 IQNGVTTPIPGLPV
+1125 IQNGVTTPVAGLPV
-1139 AYYQFNGANRYA
+1139 AYYQPYGQSRIAA
-1151 VAYVLTA
+1151 GYVLTA
-1158 ADGSYTL
+1158 ADGSYAL
-1165 TAMPTGAY
+1165 TGMPTGSY
-1173 TVEATLGVSG
+1173 TIEATLGPSN
-1183 EIADDSGVAA
+1183 ETADDSGVAV

-1208 TAVVDGIV
+1208 TAVVDGVV

-1229 YQGQY
+1229 YQGQN
-1234 GTLSNPDGTFSLSGI
+1234 GVLSNPDGSFALSGV

-1255 SQTIF
+1255 SQIIN

-1275 VNSAAQPI
+1275 VNSAAQPV

-1291 GIGTVQ
+1291 GVGTVQ

-1305 NPVSGQQVNIPA
+1305 NPLGGQQVNIPA

-1329 NMQTTNASGVVTFT
+1329 NMQTTNASGVATFT
-1343 GIPLGSVT
+1343 GIPVGSVT
-1351 GSAIN
+1351 GSAVN
-1356 SASDLAQA
+1356 SAGDLAQG
-1364 KANVTQDGVTAFGVM
+1364 KANITQDGATGFAVL
-1379 QFHGSGTVTGSV
+1379 QFHGTGTVTGNV
-1391 VDPSNNPVLGATVQ
+1391 IDPSNNPVLGATVQ
-1405 LSSNTVSQYCTL
+1405 LSSNTVQYCTL
-1417 QQVYTQSAQT
+1417 QPALTQSVQT
-1427 GANGKFQFNDV
+1427 GATGTFQFNDV
-1438 LLGSVGVTA
+1438 LLGKVGVTA

-1459 GSLTTNGG
+1459 GTLTTNGG

-1485 VVYLPDG
+1485 VVFLPDG
-1492 VTPAGAGVQVTAN
+1492 VTPAGAGVQVIAN
-1505 GPLPNITV
+1505 GPLPNVTV
-1513 STDPTGTFTFAKI
+1513 TTDATGTFTFAKI
-1526 FPQGMYTLSAADPV
+1526 FPQGMYTLTAADPV

-1571 TVVDGAGVPV
+1571 AVVDGAGAPV
-1581 ASAFVTLNEN
+1581 AAAFVTLNEN
-1591 NYPNAVFNGSLG
+1591 NYPNAVFNGSLS

-1616 EGPFSVSVVDPFGRS
+1616 EGNFSVSVVDPFGRS

-1642 SSVNIQVQETTT
+1642 GSVNIQVQETTT

-1659 TYYLPDGVTPI
+1659 TYYMPDGVTPI

-1679 SGRVIGQATTAG
+1679 SGRVIGQATTAS
-1691 TGNVGSYSFD
+1691 TGNIGSYSFD

-1713 DPLSGRTGIAAG
+1713 DPLSGRTGIAAS

-1752 DGSPQPGASVSIT
+1752 DGSPQPGASVTIT

-1803 GTASTSVSGDGNTV
+1803 GTASTPVSGDGNTV

-1823 RTSGSV
+1823 RSSGSV

-1842 TASLVTINVGG
+1842 TTSLVTLNVGG

-1868 FSFNLVPAGTATIS
+1868 FSFNLVPAGVATIS

-1891 GTGMVIVPA
+1891 GTGMVDVPA
-1900 GSSVTTTVTL
+1900 GSNVTTTVTL

-1932 ILRGTGQFPYYLT
+1932 ILRGTGQFPYFLT

-1978 GTASGTVS
+1978 GTGSGIVS
-1986 PNQNDN
+1986 PNQNAN
-1992 LSIEV
+1992 LNIEV
-1997 QPSGTITGIVLRP
+1997 QPSGTITGVVLRP

-2015 AVGANVVVQLTTG
+2015 AVGANVVIQALNTG
-2028 ANITLQA
+2028 ANITVQA

-2040 FNAVG
+2040 FTAIG
-2045 VPLGAFT
+2045 VPLTAFT
-2052 VQITDPISGGIAAI
+2052 VQISDPISGGIAAV
-2066 LGQSIATNDQIV
+2066 LGESITTNDQTV
-2078 NLGTITLDGSAL
+2078 NLGTITLDGSGL
-2090 SIVSSNPVSGATGVA
+2090 SVVTSNPASGATGVA

-2123 IYVTNGTTNLYLSS
+2123 VYVTNGTANLYLSS
-2137 SLSAD
+2137 SLSSD

-2153 DGIPLNLN
+2153 DGVQLSLN
-2161 VTGLVTDIFGR
+2161 VTGMVTDVFGR
-2172 QLPLP
+2172 QLLVP

-2187 TPPYVTS
+2187 TPPNVVS
-2194 IAPANQAIQVPVN
+2194 VSPANQAIQVPVN
-2207 SSIVVTF
+2207 TSVAVTF
-2214 DKALSASAPIGSVI
+2214 NKALSATAPLSNVI
-2228 ALSSVGGAVN
+2228 TLSSVAGPVGGSSS
-2238 GTATLS
+2238 LS
-2244 APNALTFTPSVP
+2244 APNTLTFTPAAP
-2256 LLNNTIYTVTVNGAT
+2256 LVNNTIYTVTVNGAV

-2282 TSTFDS
+2282 TSTFVS
-2288 PETTMPVLQLSS
+2288 PETATPVLQLSA

-2305 YVNTATPTITIQLT
+2305 YVNTATPTITISLS

-2324 INPATATMTI
+2324 INPATASMTL
-2334 DGVAVTPNVGST
+2334 DGQAVTPSVGST
-2346 SMTFTPST
+2346 AMTFTPAT
-2354 ALSSGTHTI
+2354 PLASGSHTI
-2363 AASVANNA
+2363 TASVQNNA
-2371 GVVGMFSG
+2371 GIVGMVSA

-2393 NGITAGQT
+2393 MGINAGQVLT
-2401 LAGQITISS
+2401 GQIAISA
-2410 SATDSIS
+2410 SATDTIS
-2417 GIAKVNFLVDNAV
+2417 GIAKINFLVDGVV
-2430 QASLLPPNFT
+2430 QAALTPPSFSAT
-2440 TVFNTA
+2440 FNTA
-2446 ILPDGPHNFAA
+2446 ALPDGPHNFSV

-2462 AGTNGPAS
+2462 AGTTGPAS
-2470 VAISANVENVPLSV
+2470 ATVQADVENVPLSV
-2484 TIASPMNNAYF
+2484 TISSPLNGAYF
-2495 KGQVTVTATAS
+2495 KTQVVVTATAS
-2506 EPVQQIAFSLG
+2506 EPVQNITFTLG
-2517 SQSYAATASPYQA
+2517 SQTITATASPYQA
-2530 TFSLS
+2530 TLSLT
-2535 GAPDGPTVIT
+2535 GVPDGPQIIT

-2550 FAGATASSTVT
+2550 FGGASASTTVT
-2561 INVKQM
+2561 IDVKQT
-2567 APPAPNGN
+2567 PPSAPNAN
-2575 VIFAEPPS
+2575 LIFAEPPN
-2583 NGYSLVYGAAGAVNA
+2583 NGVSLVYGSPGAVS
-2598 GGLTINIVDTVTQ
+2598 GGSLTINVIDTVSQ
-2611 ATATATSAVDGSFA
+2611 AAAVANSASDGSFA
-2625 TSIAAAV
+2625 TNIVAAV
-2632 NDTLSFTTTDQVGN
+2632 NDTLSLTATDVVGN
-2646 VSAATLITVRSTKSL
+2646 VSVPTLITVRQTQSL
-2661 PPSSGNTSLVYQGDV
+2661 PPSSGNTSLVYQGDLV
-2676 ADLVGGGSNGLTPGP
+2676 DLVGGGSNGLSPAPNGQL
-2691 TNNAVFTLS
+2691 NAVFTLS
-2700 LNIGQGVTRTISSI
+2700 LNIGQGLTRTISYI
-2714 TLSGPQSFSTNS
+2714 TLAGPQTVSTQS

-2744 GTVNFPVTTGATL
+2744 GQITFPVTTGATL
-2757 TLFAVDNGFIQAGDT
+2757 TLFAVDNGFIQAGAT
-2772 YTATAVFSDGSQFV
+2772 YTATAAFTDGSQFT
-2786 AEYIYV
+2786 AIYTYV

-2798 YVAHSAT
+2798 YVAHSST
-2805 ITANPATVIVTGST
+2805 ITANPSTVLVNGST
-2819 ASTSII
+2819 PATSII
-2825 TITNIK
+2825 TVTNIR
-2831 DIDGNVVPDGAN
+2831 DINGTIVPDGAN

-2867 FIDGATAANNPNFQ
+2867 FIDGTTAANNPNFQ
-2881 VYTIRNGAVTATYS
+2881 VYTIKNGTVTATYS
-2895 TQSVTPSPITGT
+2895 SQSVTATPITGT
-2907 MAVIQM
+2907 YAVVQM
-2913 QASDANGNVLGTR
+2913 QAADANYNVLGTR

-2956 NHTSQVTVV
+2956 NHLSQVTLV
-2965 LRDANGH
+2965 LRDGNGNV
-2972 LLPDGTQAA
+2972 LPDGTQAA
-2981 ITVQGN
+2981 ITAQSYVSTAN
-2987 SAVVNGC
+2987 SSYIV
-2994 CYLASAGGTL
+2994 SAGGSL
-3004 TGLAASPNGSSFG
+3004 LNIPAYPSNGNYA

-3023 GQITFQ
+3023 GQIAFE
-3029 YTDSGIYQG
+3029 YSDANVYQG
-3038 TNGISPAAI
+3038 TNVISPAVI
-3047 AVLPVNSSGGITTNN
+3047 QVLPVTNGNISSGN

-3076 ADINPAQPSVPQVSP
+3076 ADIDPVQPSVPQVSP

-3097 FVQDVHDARG
+3097 TIQDVHDARG

-3114 NIGVTA
+3114 NIGITAMGYESIYGNSYVT
-3120 SANQSITGGCCY
+3120 G
-3132 VNSAGGTILD
+3132 VGGTID
-3142 GTPVSNNMNWHYY
+3142 NGTPASSSAWNYF
-3155 PLVSNGFVS
+3155 PLVSNGFVAA
-3164 TYSTD
+3164 YSTD
-3169 GSTNVNPG
+3169 GSTIISPG
-3177 QTGTATLQL
+3177 QTGIATLQL
-3186 VMVDPNANVLDI
+3186 VMVDPSANVLDTHDI
-3198 NVISTQNIILVPPSN
+3198 AVQNLVLVPPSN
-3213 AIGSAL
+3213 AVGSSQPA
-3219 PSSVLGDG
+3219 SVLGDG
-3227 GIHTSTVTF
+3227 GIHTATVTF
-3236 SPVIDAFGNTI
+3236 APVLDAYGNTV
-3247 PDGTQLAATATADAA
+3247 PDGTVLGVTATGYAA
-3262 ITGGGCCYVNSAGGQ
+3262 VSNNAYILSAGGQ
-3277 IVSGTPASNN
+3277 IVNGTPSSSNS
-3287 ANYKIHTV
+3287 NYKIVTV
-3295 QNGAVTVTYA
+3295 QGGALTVTYA

-3312 PGQELTANVSLL
+3312 PGQELTANVVVV
-3324 EVNSS
+3324 EANSS
-3329 GQVTNNNEIGIVPVT
+3329 GQIPNTNAVAIEPVT
-3344 IAGLTTARGVA
+3344 IAGLTSARGVA
-3355 SPTSVF
+3355 SPTAVF

-3383 VPDGTQVAVTAAND
+3383 VPDGTQVAVTAAGSVSVVGD
-3397 VAITGGGC
+3397 AYVA
-3405 CYVNSAGGAIIG
+3405 SAGGVIVG
-3417 GTISSF
+3417 GTPSPF
-3423 SSVYSIFTVTNGQV
+3423 SSNYSLFTITNGQV
-3437 VFQYSSQGVSVAS
+3437 VLQYSSQGVSVAS
-3450 GSQTATVAVIPVTPN
+3450 GSETATISVIPVTPG

-3470 NYAIATVSIQL
+3470 NTAVATVSVQL

-3487 NVSFSPVDLTANGNA
+3487 NVGFSPVDLTANGNS
-3502 NQSAVTISGLLES
+3502 NQSSVTISGLKDS
-3515 DGVTPIPNGALV
+3515 DGVTPVPNGALV
-3527 GLTAVPNAAIT
+3527 GLTSAPFTAVFNNAYVQGA
-3538 SNGCCYIG
+3538 G
-3546 GSGGTL
+3546 GSIS
-3552 ASAGTSPGDGTL
+3552 SAGTSPGDGTL

-3570 FEQFTVAGG
+3570 FQQFTVAGG
-3579 QVLVSYSD
+3579 QVAASYSD
-3587 LGITANVGQTIQ
+3587 LGITAGVGQTVQ
-3599 SYVSVVPLSSNGAVL
+3599 SYMAVVPLSSTGAVL
-3614 TADAVGVGTINLHGI
+3614 TNTAIGVGTVNLHGV
-3629 TSATGNGPS
+3629 TSATANGPATMSLS
-3638 TLAGNAT
+3638 TNPT
-3645 ASVTFGGIKDSAGNT
+3645 ASVTFSGIKDSAGNT
-3660 VPDGTAVAVTAGN
+3660 VPDGTAIAVTVGSSIATN
-3673 NVAVT
+3673 N
-3678 PNGCCYV
+3678 GGYV
-3685 SSTGGTIVNGTTSST
+3685 QSTGGTIVNGSPSQS
-3700 NSNFKVFT
+3700 NSNYKIFT

-3714 TVTYSS
+3714 TVTYST
-3720 AGASVGTA
+3720 AGAAVGTA
-3728 SVQIVPAT
+3728 SVQAVPAT
-3736 SSGALLSGSL
+3736 PAGS
-3746 PTTLNGGVWNITITN
+3746 PIGNSVLNGGVWPITITN